1 MKQIRSDK
9 LSEAIKN
16 VMESVAE
23 LLTISAE
30 YTPSPDEEEVN
41 FPFELS
47 SQFERPSEFIQCL
60 LDMIRANFEP
70 HIMGTLFLNSNMDF
84 LYNSMQSSDIGFG
97 YLSLIKTANLTFR
110 EFWHEHL
117 LPKAKACGY
126 DLDETPSIFI
136 SISANSD
143 NYSFELIEEL
153 GQTVD
158 AHMNTKETLSLLSSL
173 FNDETPKQ
181 KEIHAGYC
189 LDESLGSQIRV
200 SMWFVK
206 NIKEP
211 KSQH

>member
-9 LSEAIKN
+9 MSEAIKN

-23 LLTISAE
+23 LLKISAE
-30 YTPSPDEEEVN
+30 HTPSPDEKEVN

-47 SQFERPSEFIQCL
+47 SQFQRPSEFIQCL

-84 LYNSMQSSDIGFG
+84 LYHSMQSPDIGFG
-97 YLSLIKTANLTFR
+97 YLSLVKTTDLTFR

-143 NYSFELIEEL
+143 KYSIDLIEEV
-153 GQTVD
+153 GQTID
-158 AHMNTKETLSLLSSL
+158 AHLSTEETLSLLSSL

-200 SMWFVK
+200 SIWLVK

-211 KSQH
+211 QPPH